1 MGFLN
6 KLSLLGENLLH
17 LTYKVMNFI
26 EKSKKIHGDRYD
38 YSLVEYVNNSTKV
51 KIICHTH
58 GVFEQIPAKHTRG
71 SNCPS
76 CVINMRK
83 EKNNNYYSKHFIEIS
98 KNIHNNKYDYSLV
111 EYLNNNT
118 KVKIICPIHGV
129 FEQLPSNHSKGANC
143 PSCVSDSRKKRMKK
157 DNDYFLQKAV
167 EIHGLVYD
175 YSKVDYINNRNKV
188 TILCSKHG
196 SFEQEPRY
204 HLTGSKCPKCVNEE
218 KSKSMIKSFDD
229 FEKLANEVH
238 NNKFSYKKTDYISMR
253 VDTNIICPIHG
264 EFKQT
269 PHNHVNG
276 YGCFKC
282 SKNGTSKKEKEVLEF
297 LSNYVE
303 CDNTNREVLNNK
315 ELDVYIPSKR
325 VAIEFNGLYW
335 HNSKFKDSNYHL
347 DKLNDCEEKGI
358 KLIQI
363 FEDEWDNKQEI
374 TKSRLL
380 NILNLT
386 KRKIFARKTEI
397 REVNSSLSMKFLRE
411 NHIQGELGSSI
422 KLGLFYNNE
431 LVSLMTFGSLR
442 KNLGQTKKEGS
453 WELLRFCNK
462 LNTTVVG
469 GASKLFKNFIE
480 NYSPKEVITYADR
493 RWSNGEMYKHLGFN
507 FEENT
512 KPSYFYVA
520 NKKRENRFKYRKSE
534 LIKQGFNKNISEKE
548 IMEGRNILRI
558 YDCGTK
564 RFKFINKNLVD

>member
-1 MGFLN
+1 MGLLN